1 MFQRNDDHR
10 QRGLFDGPALFP
22 ERLRERLATSWAG
35 TFYREVFCRIDETIF
50 AGLYSETASRP
61 NVPVNV
67 LVALE
72 VLKSEFGWSDEELYD
87 QLCFNVQV
95 RYAVGM
101 TDLGAKVFRL
111 RTLYNFRKRV
121 RLHAERTGEDLFAR
135 VFEQVTDAQLKAVG
149 VKTGR
154 QRVDST
160 QVRSNV
166 ADQSR
171 LELVIAVV
179 QKVWA
184 EMAAG
189 LEETQREAWAERLSP
204 YVGKRPHEI
213 SYRIPAG
220 EVEGHLRRL
229 GAHLE
234 ALARTLREAAPASE
248 ARALAERVLRE
259 QYAVEEATAA
269 PETAAPEDPTSEAST
284 SEASTSEDS
293 ASEDSAS
300 GEAADADVVEL
311 EDLPSEEE
319 PPENGRASG
328 PTPSEEEPS
337 GGEGSPGE
345 GSPESADLEGIEP
358 RPGAEIGADSLQSP
372 HDPEA
377 TYRRKG
383 GEDYRGGY
391 VVAVSETCDPS
402 NDVQL
407 ITDVQ
412 VAPNTTDDAELLA
425 RSLEAQSERDLAVD
439 QMTTDGGF
447 TGPTGETACSDH
459 EVQLRPTR
467 VRGGRCAPGR
477 LRWEDY
483 TWILGEAGEAEAGD
497 AEAGDAE
504 GRPVAVVC
512 PEGQRGTI
520 EPGKKEGRLIARFEP
535 GACAGCPLRGGA
547 CRVEERCGQPTLY
560 VRERSVEVARLR
572 QGIRP
577 EDRSVRAPVE
587 ATMRSIKRG
596 LRRGPG
602 GHKLPTRGE
611 ARAKMV
617 IYGAALMVNMRR
629 LHRYEEQNR
638 AEKRSAADKEV
649 FVAFLWALRAVRRAS
664 RWNGGTPRR
673 RGLRFG

>member
-1 MFQRNDDHR
+1 M
-10 QRGLFDGPALFP
+10 
-22 ERLRERLATSWAG
+22 
-35 TFYREVFCRIDETIF
+35 
-50 AGLYSETASRP
+50 
-61 NVPVNV
+61 
-67 LVALE
+67 
-72 VLKSEFGWSDEELYD
+72 
-87 QLCFNVQV
+87 
-95 RYAVGM
+95 
-101 TDLGAKVFRL
+101 
-111 RTLYNFRKRV
+111 
-121 RLHAERTGEDLFAR
+121 
-135 VFEQVTDAQLKAVG
+135 
-149 VKTGR
+149 
-154 QRVDST
+154 
-160 QVRSNV
+160 
-166 ADQSR
+166 
-171 LELVIAVV
+171 
-179 QKVWA
+179 
-184 EMAAG
+184 
-189 LEETQREAWAERLSP
+189 
-204 YVGKRPHEI
+204 
-213 SYRIPAG
+213 
-220 EVEGHLRRL
+220 
-229 GAHLE
+229 
-234 ALARTLREAAPASE
+234 
-248 ARALAERVLRE
+248 
-259 QYAVEEATAA
+259 
-269 PETAAPEDPTSEAST
+269 
-284 SEASTSEDS
+284 
-293 ASEDSAS
+293 
-300 GEAADADVVEL
+300 
-311 EDLPSEEE
+311 
-319 PPENGRASG
+319 
-328 PTPSEEEPS
+328 
-337 GGEGSPGE
+337 
-345 GSPESADLEGIEP
+345 
-358 RPGAEIGADSLQSP
+358 
-372 HDPEA
+372 
-377 TYRRKG
+377 
-383 GEDYRGGY
+383 
-391 VVAVSETCDPS
+391 VAVSETCDPS

-425 RSLEAQSERDLAVD
+425 RSLEAQSDRDLAVD

-483 TWILGEAGEAEAGD
+483 TWILGVAGEAEAGD
-497 AEAGDAE
+497 EE

-512 PEGQRGTI
+512 PEGQRGMI
-520 EPGKKEGRLIARFEP
+520 EPGKNEGRLIARFEP

-547 CRVEERCGQPTLY
+547 CRVQKRCGQPTLY
-560 VRERSVEVARLR
+560 VTERSVEVARLR

>member
-1 MFQRNDDHR
+1 
-10 QRGLFDGPALFP
+10 
-22 ERLRERLATSWAG
+22 
-35 TFYREVFCRIDETIF
+35 
-50 AGLYSETASRP
+50 
-61 NVPVNV
+61 
-67 LVALE
+67 
-72 VLKSEFGWSDEELYD
+72 
-87 QLCFNVQV
+87 
-95 RYAVGM
+95 
-101 TDLGAKVFRL
+101 
-111 RTLYNFRKRV
+111 
-121 RLHAERTGEDLFAR
+121 
-135 VFEQVTDAQLKAVG
+135 
-149 VKTGR
+149 
-154 QRVDST
+154 
-160 QVRSNV
+160 
-166 ADQSR
+166 
-171 LELVIAVV
+171 
-179 QKVWA
+179 
-184 EMAAG
+184 
-189 LEETQREAWAERLSP
+189 
-204 YVGKRPHEI
+204 
-213 SYRIPAG
+213 
-220 EVEGHLRRL
+220 
-229 GAHLE
+229 
-234 ALARTLREAAPASE
+234 
-248 ARALAERVLRE
+248 
-259 QYAVEEATAA
+259 
-269 PETAAPEDPTSEAST
+269 
-284 SEASTSEDS
+284 
-293 ASEDSAS
+293 
-300 GEAADADVVEL
+300 
-311 EDLPSEEE
+311 
-319 PPENGRASG
+319 
-328 PTPSEEEPS
+328 
-337 GGEGSPGE
+337 
-345 GSPESADLEGIEP
+345 
-358 RPGAEIGADSLQSP
+358 
-372 HDPEA
+372 
-377 TYRRKG
+377 
-383 GEDYRGGY
+383 

-425 RSLEAQSERDLAVD
+425 RSLEAQSDRDLAVD

-483 TWILGEAGEAEAGD
+483 TWILGEAGEAEAGE
-497 AEAGDAE
+497 AEAGDEE

-547 CRVEERCGQPTLY
+547 CRVQKRCGQPTLY
-560 VRERSVEVARLR
+560 VTERSVEVARLR

>member
-22 ERLRERLATSWAG
+22 ERLRERLAASWAG

-121 RLHAERTGEDLFAR
+121 RLHAEQTGEDLFAR

-259 QYAVEEATAA
+259 QYAVEEAAA
-269 PETAAPEDPTSEAST
+269 PGAAAPEDPTSEAST
-284 SEASTSEDS
+284 SE
-293 ASEDSAS
+293 DSAS
-300 GEAADADVVEL
+300 GEAADADAVEF
-311 EDLPSEEE
+311 EDL
-319 PPENGRASG
+319 
-328 PTPSEEEPS
+328 PSEEEPS
-337 GGEGSPGE
+337 GGEGSP
-345 GSPESADLEGIEP
+345 ESADPEGLEP

-425 RSLEAQSERDLAVD
+425 RSLEAQSDRDLAVD

-483 TWILGEAGEAEAGD
+483 TWILGEAGETEAGNAEAGD
-497 AEAGDAE
+497 EEGRPEE

-547 CRVEERCGQPTLY
+547 CRVQKRCGQPTLY
-560 VRERSVEVARLR
+560 VTERSVEVARLR

-673 RGLRFG
+673 